1 VRVKARRV
9 RTAGAAVAAE
19 PKTVAMPSMPP
30 TAVRIAFRAGPDGQA
45 IEFSREVP

>member
-1 VRVKARRV
+1 VKKRRA

-19 PKTVAMPSMPP
+19 PKTVTMPSMPR
-30 TAVRIAFRAGPDGQA
+30 TAVRIALRAGPDGQI